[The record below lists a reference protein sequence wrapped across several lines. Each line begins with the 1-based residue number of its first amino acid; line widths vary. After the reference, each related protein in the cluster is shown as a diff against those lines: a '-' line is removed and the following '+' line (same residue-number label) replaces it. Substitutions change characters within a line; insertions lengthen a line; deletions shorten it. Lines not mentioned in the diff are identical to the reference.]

1 MRRIKIFYWMAL
13 IVLVSCRPNVTK
25 TAGGPT
31 QADTVQIPAEDITVT
46 LAVLPSNP
54 NIQSSQ
60 IVLRAFFET
69 YNRHDLVG
77 VLATLAETFAYGDCD
92 FAERH
97 MLVFEKERDLATWLQ
112 ARFADEEQFQV
123 IEMIIAPPEGS
134 PPNDPRL
141 AAVKVFRTSKTLKVL
156 NTERESFFK
165 VVLSVEGNRIQYL
178 NTYGNVDCE
187 SGR

>member
-1 MRRIKIFYWMAL
+1 MRRTKIFRWMTL

-25 TAGGPT
+25 TAGSPT
-31 QADTVQIPAEDITVT
+31 QAETVQIPTEDITVT
-46 LAVLPSNP
+46 LAALPSNP

-60 IVLRAFFET
+60 IVLRAFFKA

-77 VLATLAETFAYGDCD
+77 VLATLAETFAYCDCD
-92 FAERH
+92 FAERQ
-97 MLVFEKERDLATWLQ
+97 MLVFEKGRDLATWLQ
-112 ARFADEEQFQV
+112 ARFADEDQFQV
-123 IEMIIAPPEGS
+123 MEMIIAPPDGS

-141 AAVKVFRTSKTLKVL
+141 TAVKVFRTSKTLKVL
-156 NTERESFFK
+156 NAERESLFK
-165 VVLSVEGNRIQYL
+165 IVLSVEGNRIRYL